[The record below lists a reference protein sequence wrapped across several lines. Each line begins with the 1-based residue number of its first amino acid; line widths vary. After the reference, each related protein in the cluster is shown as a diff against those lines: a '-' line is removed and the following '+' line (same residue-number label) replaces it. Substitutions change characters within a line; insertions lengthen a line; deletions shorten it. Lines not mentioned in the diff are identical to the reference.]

1 MKEESNNMSK
11 RTTEIWTLQ
20 EINDALLNLEHE
32 EKKIVIPRF
41 QRGQRWKPEQEES
54 FIDSV
59 RKGYPVG
66 TLLFY
71 KTVETD
77 DVGRIKEVYTLVDGL
92 QRSTAVSHYLQAP
105 MKYFSEKDVTE
116 EFVNDVFSLLGFP
129 EIQKANLK
137 PIIIENYVNYIQGLK
152 SYNNPQTYALAM
164 SIYNSIAVPNNEKI
178 GEMIECLS
186 KHLQETIQKHN
197 EIAKSEIPAVV
208 YTGDENDLPEIF
220 NRINSK
226 GTPLNQY
233 EIYAAS
239 WPQKKTVEVRNTD
252 IVNHVLAKYDAL
264 NDDIYSIK
272 GYDRD
277 AIRRS
282 KRLTLFEYVF
292 GLGKWLS
299 ASFPLVSFDKH
310 LKADEVTPIGFE
322 LLDACFFDTKK
333 IGEIYKRLQNLN
345 VNHLEKAL
353 TDCILTVDKIVS
365 PITRFKGNKR
375 KDEIKPI
382 YAKNQILSIIA
393 FVFRE
398 KYSFSDLRHPK
409 TDWNEKEELIKK
421 RIFAHFVFDIISVEW
436 DQGSS
441 KLHQA
446 IVTGK
451 YNEDIVSSAWESS
464 LTNMYE
470 KEKLSQERSSVRKAS
485 NADIAFLNCI
495 YLNKFTAMD
504 QLSLERFDI
513 EHIATKDLMKDLI
526 QKSSQSG
533 GLPISCIANLC
544 YLPEYENRAKGKKT
558 FYQDTSYLN
567 RVTLKEIEEKYS
579 FTTYD
584 DLEWVE
590 LPFVMGDFD
599 DLKDEYLNFLDKRF
613 EIQKRKFYDVM
624 GINPSVIGTVKTADQ
639 SAKAKPTK
647 KEKYSSTNKYQPII
661 DGLEKHFGCKLKIV
675 SRTVVASQDK
685 NNGSVMAYSKMY
697 PQGSRRKYWF
707 ALHPT
712 KMEQCAL
719 YNNRYYTFA
728 CPEDNIAV
736 SIPFEELN
744 KHIKELN
751 ISKSKDTGNIYY
763 HIVLFVDNKNVSWF
777 LSRPGNREIDISD
790 FAFEI

>member
-1 MKEESNNMSK
+1 MSN

-20 EINDALLNLEHE
+20 KINDALLNLEHE

-41 QRGQRWKPEQEES
+41 QRGQRWKPDQEES

-71 KTVETD
+71 KTVEAD
-77 DVGRIKEVYTLVDGL
+77 DSGKIKEVYTLVDGL
-92 QRSTAVSHYLQAP
+92 QRSTAVSRYLQAP
-105 MKYFSEKDVTE
+105 MKFFSEKDVSE
-116 EFVNDVFSLLGFP
+116 EFVNDVFGLLGFP
-129 EIQKANLK
+129 EIQKDNLK
-137 PIIIENYVNYIQGLK
+137 PIIINKYVDYIQGLK
-152 SYNNPQTYALAM
+152 SFNNPQTYSLAK
-164 SIYNSIAVPNNEKI
+164 SIFDSIAVPNSDKME
-178 GEMIECLS
+178 EMIECLS
-186 KHLQETIQKHN
+186 KHLQETIQNHN
-197 EIAKSEIPAVV
+197 EIAQSEIPAVV

-220 NRINSK
+220 RRINSK

-239 WPQKKTVEVRNTD
+239 WPQKKTIEVRNIE
-252 IVNHVLAKYDAL
+252 IVNYVLAKYDAL
-264 NDDIYSIK
+264 NDDIYNIQ

-277 AIRRS
+277 EIRVS
-282 KRLTLFEYVF
+282 KKLTLFEYVF

-299 ASFPLVSFDKH
+299 ATFPLISFDKH

-333 IGEIYKRLQNLN
+333 IGEIYKRLQDVN

-353 TDCILTVDKIVS
+353 TDCIKTVDKIVS

-393 FVFRE
+393 FIFRE
-398 KYSFSDLRHPK
+398 KYSFDNLRCPK
-409 TDWNEKEELIKK
+409 PDWNEKEELIKK
-421 RIFAHFVFDIISVEW
+421 RVFAHFVYDIISVEW

-446 IVTGK
+446 IVTGR
-451 YNEDIVSSAWESS
+451 YNEDIASSAWESA

-470 KEKLSQERSSVRKAS
+470 KEKLSQERSNVRKAS

-526 QKSSQSG
+526 QKASKNG
-533 GLPISCIANLC
+533 GLPISCVANLC
-544 YLPEYENRAKGKKT
+544 YLPEYENRAKGRNT

-567 RVTLKEIEEKYS
+567 RVTLKEIEDKYS
-579 FTTYD
+579 FTTYE

-599 DLKDEYLNFLDKRF
+599 DLKDEYISFLDKRF

-624 GINPSVIGTVKTADQ
+624 GINPSVIGTVKAVEQ
-639 SAKAKPTK
+639 KGKPKSARKI
-647 KEKYSSTNKYQPII
+647 KYNSTQKYQPII
-661 DGLEKHFGCKLKIV
+661 DGLEKRFNCKLELV
-675 SRTVVASQDK
+675 SRTVVASRDK
-685 NNGSVMAYSKMY
+685 KEGIVMAYSKMY
-697 PQGSRRKYWF
+697 PQGTRRKYWF
-707 ALHPT
+707 AIHPP

-719 YNNRYYTFA
+719 YNNKYYTFA
-728 CPEDNIAV
+728 CSDDNIAV
-736 SIPFEELN
+736 SIPFEILSQ
-744 KHIKELN
+744 HFKELN
-751 ISKSKDTGNIYY
+751 ISKSKETGNIYY
-763 HIVLFVDNKNVSWF
+763 HMVLFVDNKKVSWF
-777 LSRPGNREIDISD
+777 LSKPNNRELDISEY
-790 FAFEI
+790 AFSI